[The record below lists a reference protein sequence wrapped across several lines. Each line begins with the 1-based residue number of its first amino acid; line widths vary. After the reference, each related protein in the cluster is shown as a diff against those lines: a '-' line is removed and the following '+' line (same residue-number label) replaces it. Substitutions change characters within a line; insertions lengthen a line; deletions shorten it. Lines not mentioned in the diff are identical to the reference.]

1 MSRGESYK
9 GRVVMDFDDRLQKA
23 IARGEK
29 NREAQDREEAGRALT
44 EEESKRLHAQLRLEL
59 AEHIEKCLARLP
71 DHFPGFQMESIVGE
85 RGWGA
90 ACYRDDVAFGPGVK
104 RGLYSRIE
112 ITVRPYS
119 PAHVVEITAKGTVRN
134 KEVFNRMQFRKLSE
148 ADPQPLRDSIDLW
161 TIEYAEKYAAAK

>member
-1 MSRGESYK
+1 
-9 GRVVMDFDDRLQKA
+9 MDFEDRLEKA

-29 NREAQDREEAGRALT
+29 NREAQDREAAGRALT
-44 EEESKRLHAQLRLEL
+44 EEESKRLHAQIRLEL
-59 AEHIEKCLARLP
+59 AEHIEKCLLKLP
-71 DHFPGFQMESIVGE
+71 DHFPGFQLESIVGE

-90 ACYRDDVAFGPGVK
+90 ACFRDDVGLGVGVRK
-104 RGLYSRIE
+104 NLYSRIE

-148 ADPQPLRDSIDLW
+148 ADAQPLREAIDLW
-161 TIEYAEKYAAAK
+161 TLEYAEKYAAAK

>member
-1 MSRGESYK
+1 
-9 GRVVMDFDDRLQKA
+9 MDFEDRLQKA

-29 NREAQDREEAGRALT
+29 NREAQEREEAGRALT

-59 AEHIEKCLARLP
+59 AEHIEKCLAKLP
-71 DHFPGFQMESIVGE
+71 DHFPGFQMESIIGE

-90 ACYRDDVAFGPGVK
+90 ACYRDDVGFGPGVK
-104 RGLYSRIE
+104 KSLYSRIE

-134 KEVFNRMQFRKLSE
+134 KEVFNRMQYRKLSE
-148 ADPQPLRDSIDLW
+148 ADPAPLREAIDLW
-161 TIEYAEKYAAAK
+161 TLEYAEKYAAAK